1 VNRVILTS
9 LMIVGLGLSRVVVD
23 ADWTPPGAQSV
34 NPQIFEFNYQTLT
47 RTSLVYVPSAY
58 DGQTPMPLVL
68 SFHGR
73 WGKGQDQAALT
84 ELHKVG
90 DQYGFLVVY
99 PDAAFGTW
107 NAMAGNTTANEE
119 LIDDVGFVDLLVTK
133 LSQRFKIDP
142 RRIYASGM
150 SNGGFFVH
158 RLGCERSQR
167 FAAIAS
173 VAGGMASALEK
184 VCSPEVPVAVM
195 TIHGTED
202 PMVPYTG
209 GSTEGGGESL
219 SAEATATTWN
229 RLNRCNWKWIET
241 LRIGQVFTRS
251 FQGCAAR
258 VEWTTVEGG
267 GHTWPGGFQYLSP
280 LLIGTTNRDVNASE
294 MIWQFFAANPQ
305 GEMLSPPSPPSGLH
319 LIR

>member
-1 VNRVILTS
+1 MLSS
-9 LMIVGLGLSRVVVD
+9 LMVVGLGLSEAG
-23 ADWTPPGAQSV
+23 ADWTPLSAQTV
-34 NPQIFEFNYQTLT
+34 NPEIFEVTYQTLT
-47 RTSLVYVPSAY
+47 RTSLVYVPSGY
-58 DGQTPMPLVL
+58 DGKTPMPLVL

-73 WGKGQDQAALT
+73 WGKGKDQADLT

-90 DQYGFLVVY
+90 ERYGFLVVY
-99 PDAAFGTW
+99 PDAVSDMW
-107 NAMAGNTTANEE
+107 NV
-119 LIDDVGFVDLLVTK
+119 IDDVGFVDLLVTQ

-158 RLGCERSQR
+158 LLGCQRSSR

-173 VAGGMASALEK
+173 VAGEMSPALEN
-184 VCSPEVPVAVM
+184 VCSPEVPMAVM

-202 PMVPYTG
+202 PIAPYTG
-209 GSTEGGGESL
+209 GLTDIGSETL
-219 SAEATATTWN
+219 SAEATATAWN
-229 RLNRCNWKWIET
+229 RLNRCNGQWIET

-251 FQGCAAR
+251 YQGCAAR

-267 GHTWPGGFQYLSP
+267 GHTWPGGLQYLSP
-280 LLIGTTNRDVNASE
+280 SLIGITNRDVNASE

-305 GEMLSPPSPPSGLH
+305 HGSPSPPSGLRI
-319 LIR
+319 IR